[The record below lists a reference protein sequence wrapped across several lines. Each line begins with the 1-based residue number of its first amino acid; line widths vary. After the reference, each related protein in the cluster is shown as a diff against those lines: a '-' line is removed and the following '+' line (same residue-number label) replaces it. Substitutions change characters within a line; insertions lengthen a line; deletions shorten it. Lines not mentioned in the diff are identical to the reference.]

1 MCIVYKTKKSAVCL
15 HFFSMFPETVTE
27 YLEEQAEELAG
38 KPAALERFITEHLA
52 RNSEPPDYWQPKV
65 QTVTT
70 KIEPNSD
77 VIENA
82 GVLNLSREDQ
92 GTNMTMDAMDN
103 DDDEVDNI
111 LPPRPQTSESTPDL
125 TDSVELPTPMDN
137 SEIPAVPDIGP
148 DPKPGTSQ
156 HTPIVQQQNNANN
169 ETIDL
174 TDGIELEPEPGPSGS
189 NNQVDSEEDRAN
201 KRLETLVT
209 LFPLVDPEFLH
220 AKAVEFG
227 ENEGQMNTWVQQTLD
242 NNLANDFPKR
252 SDYEKRQKEAEMLE
266 KYSGQVTV
274 QVSSLDMFFGK
285 FQYF

>member
-1 MCIVYKTKKSAVCL
+1 MCIVYKTKQKSAVCL

-137 SEIPAVPDIGP
+137 SEIPVPDIGP
-148 DPKPGTSQ
+148 DPKPGTS
-156 HTPIVQQQNNANN
+156 QQQNNANN

-285 FQYF
+285 FQKL